1 MAPKTKTK
9 KSCDR
14 VCGCLWCEM
23 SGTKSVRR
31 SIPLLAVVAAIWL
44 CPGPPGQGDYND
56 LHYFDIQDVFL
67 FSWVVVF

>member
-1 MAPKTKTK
+1 MAPKSKPRN
-9 KSCDR
+9 R

-23 SGTKSVRR
+23 CGTKSVRR

-44 CPGPPGQGDYND
+44 CPGPPGQGGYND